1 MPSHRRIRSRG
12 AHPRPLTL
20 LALSCSLLA
29 TGALTGCSDDSGGS
43 SASTGTV
50 APSARVSASFSGEL
64 PSAIASSAASR
75 IASARASASAAVSSV
90 SARASEFEA
99 SVSAE
104 FERRSTAAKKA
115 LQDVEG
121 QGNAMSEV
129 TMSGL
134 ARADTGGVLAVLVR
148 ITNRTDSKASYAVR
162 IDFEDA
168 QHKVVETRYTG
179 AEDLAPGKREQPI
192 VFSHEPAEPKLTPR
206 LAQAQRY

>member
-20 LALSCSLLA
+20 LACSLLA

-148 ITNRTDSKASYAVR
+148 ITNRTDSTASYAVR